1 MRNEILVKT
10 VVPGAAI
17 AGYRVCK
24 HGVADNTII
33 QSANGTDLHIG
44 VSTYVGA
51 DPANGD
57 ETVDLVMMGIAEV
70 EYGGNINRGEL
81 VTADANGRVVSA
93 TTGDMVIGR
102 ALASGVT
109 NDIHGVLL
117 TSAEK
122 A

>member
-10 VVPGAAI
+10 FVPGAAI

-24 HGVADNTII
+24 HGAADNTVI
-33 QSANGTDLHIG
+33 QSAASTDLHIG
-44 VSTYVGA
+44 ISSYVGS
-51 DPANGD
+51 DPSNGD

-70 EYGGNINRGEL
+70 EYGANINRGEL
-81 VTADANGRVVSA
+81 VTADANGRVVPA

-102 ALASGVT
+102 ALASGVA

-117 TSAEK
+117 TLAEK